1 MTSPPADALRLAV
14 LQTDAVLEDIAAN
27 AAAIADA
34 AAGDA
39 ADLILTPE
47 LSLTGYSLEAASAA
61 LARTLLP
68 GEAIAGAEPLAGVA
82 GPLVV
87 GLPERTP
94 LGHPHNAAAV
104 LHAGAIRSVHR
115 KRYLPTYGMFDE
127 ARHFAPG
134 ENIDL
139 YRTDGGWRVG
149 VLICEDL
156 WHPALAYLLALA
168 GADVIAVLAAAPG
181 RGVWHGGAAGPFTSW
196 EGWIRLARATAQI
209 HGVYLALANRAGV
222 EGPVTFAGGSL
233 IVAPDGRLLAQAG
246 AEPGAR
252 LEAVA
257 ERAELDAAR
266 AGAPHRRDEDARW
279 LLGRLAEVTGP

>member
-34 AAGDA
+34 AAGVA

-47 LSLTGYSLEAASAA
+47 LSLTGYSLEASSAA

-68 GEAIAGAEPLAGVA
+68 GEAIAGAEPLAAVA

-104 LHAGAIRSVHR
+104 LRAGAIRSIHR

-134 ENIDL
+134 ESIDL
-139 YRTDGGWRVG
+139 YRTDGGWQVG

-168 GADVIAVLAAAPG
+168 GAEVIAVLAAAPG
-181 RGVWHGGAAGPFTSW
+181 RGVWDGGAAGPFTSW

-252 LEAVA
+252 LEALA
-257 ERAELDAAR
+257 ERTEVDAAR

-279 LLGRLAEVTGP
+279 LLERLAEVAGA